1 VITRRSLFV
10 AGGSAL
16 ALAGCETT
24 QVTADGRFPIMDVL
38 GILPEVS
45 DFRAAL
51 RRADLADLLNGPG
64 PFTVFAPTNLAW
76 SGAAA
81 SFRDGGAAS
90 LRNLIAGG
98 RVGTG
103 NGRGGQGDLQARGG
117 RVRMLSGIE
126 IRVVGGTPTEPRI
139 QAARAGAAP
148 SGASASVVRPNILCS
163 NGFIHVIGGVLIP
176 A

>member
-1 VITRRSLFV
+1 MITRRSLFV

-16 ALAGCETT
+16 ALAGCETA

-38 GILPEVS
+38 GIVPEVS
-45 DFRAAL
+45 DFRSAL
-51 RRADLADLLNGPG
+51 RRADLADLLNSPG

-76 SGAAA
+76 GGAPA

-98 RVGTG
+98 RLGL
-103 NGRGGQGDLQARGG
+103 RDIQARGG
-117 RVRMLSGIE
+117 RVRMLSGID

>member
-16 ALAGCETT
+16 ALAGCETV

-38 GILPEVS
+38 GIMSDVS
-45 DFRAAL
+45 EFRSAL
-51 RRADLADLLNGPG
+51 RRAELAEMLNGPG

-76 SGAAA
+76 SGATAE
-81 SFRDGGAAS
+81 FRSGGAAS

-98 RVGTG
+98 RL
-103 NGRGGQGDLQARGG
+103 RLPDIQARGG
-117 RVRMLSGIE
+117 RVRMLSGIDV
-126 IRVVGGTPTEPRI
+126 RVVGGTPTEPRI
-139 QAARAGAAP
+139 QAARAGGQP
-148 SGASASVVRPNILCS
+148 SGASATIIRPNILCS
-163 NGFIHVIGGVLIP
+163 NGVIHVIGGVLLP

>member
-1 VITRRSLFV
+1 MITRRSFFA

-16 ALAGCETT
+16 VLAGCAGE

-38 GILPEVS
+38 GIMSDVS
-45 DFRAAL
+45 EFRSAL

-76 SGAAA
+76 SAAPA

-90 LRNLIAGG
+90 LRSLIAGG
-98 RVGTG
+98 RL
-103 NGRGGQGDLQARGG
+103 RLPDIQARGG
-117 RVRMLSGIE
+117 RVRMLSGID

-148 SGASASVVRPNILCS
+148 SGASASIVRPNILCS
-163 NGFIHVIGGVLIP
+163 NGIIHVIGGVLIP
-176 A
+176 S